1 VIVGPRFRD
10 VTADVFSTADPGRMF
25 ALFRHPVDRAVSM
38 YYYLARASWDP
49 YYNPALSKMTVEQYA
64 KSGHIENNWMTR
76 FLVNKP
82 GGTLGRGDMLLA
94 KRIIK
99 TKCLVGLY
107 EDIEVSL
114 SRFVR
119 FFGWEQPR
127 GGGGNSTTA
136 PRSAADAVG
145 CRSEAVARGD
155 RYVSGKSSVG
165 GGVGDMATVRPG
177 SLAWNAIV
185 RMNLFDLELYEYAK
199 RVYQMQAEGIFDV
212 VGYELPPHVVAFA
225 ASSAGGIGNAAPVAK
240 SMDDGTT
247 SSASFQSGKKSMEFD
262 DADGYGIGIV
272 AKDAAYGG
280 ESAAAAAD
288 LGSGKSM
295 SKDAD
300 AIKSMAKDGILAE
313 DAIKSMAK
321 NFVEVGGQES
331 TNIGT
336 GNKVMGDA
344 VNAEQAALRMG
355 DVVGAEY
362 EAAPTAKKMSVDAD
376 GVL

>member
-1 VIVGPRFRD
+1 MIVSPRFRD
-10 VTADVFSTADPGRMF
+10 VTADVFSMANPGRMF

-49 YYNPALSKMTVEQYA
+49 YYNPSLSKMTMEQYA

-136 PRSAADAVG
+136 PRSAADVVR

-155 RYVSGKSSVG
+155 RYVSGKPSVG
-165 GGVGDMATVRPG
+165 GGGGGGGDMATVRPG

-185 RMNLFDLELYEYAK
+185 RMNLFDLELYEYAR
-199 RVYQMQAEGIFDV
+199 RVYQTQAEGIFDV
-212 VGYELPPHVVAFA
+212 VGYESPPHVVAFA

-240 SMDDGTT
+240 STNDGTT
-247 SSASFQSGKKSMEFD
+247 ASASFQSGQQSMEFVD
-262 DADGYGIGIV
+262 SDGNGIGSV
-272 AKDAAYGG
+272 TKDAAYGG
-280 ESAAAAAD
+280 ESVA
-288 LGSGKSM
+288 GKSM
-295 SKDAD
+295 SKDAG
-300 AIKSMAKDGILAE
+300 AVKSMAKDAILAE

-321 NFVEVGGQES
+321 DFVEVGGQES
-331 TNIGT
+331 TNVGA

-344 VNAEQAALRMG
+344 VNVEQASLRMG

-362 EAAPTAKKMSVDAD
+362 EYAPTAKKMSVDAD

>member
-1 VIVGPRFRD
+1 
-10 VTADVFSTADPGRMF
+10 
-25 ALFRHPVDRAVSM
+25 
-38 YYYLARASWDP
+38 
-49 YYNPALSKMTVEQYA
+49 
-64 KSGHIENNWMTR
+64 
-76 FLVNKP
+76 
-82 GGTLGRGDMLLA
+82 
-94 KRIIK
+94 
-99 TKCLVGLY
+99 
-107 EDIEVSL
+107 
-114 SRFVR
+114 
-119 FFGWEQPR
+119 
-127 GGGGNSTTA
+127 
-136 PRSAADAVG
+136 
-145 CRSEAVARGD
+145 
-155 RYVSGKSSVG
+155 
-165 GGVGDMATVRPG
+165 
-177 SLAWNAIV
+177 
-185 RMNLFDLELYEYAK
+185 
-199 RVYQMQAEGIFDV
+199 
-212 VGYELPPHVVAFA
+212 
-225 ASSAGGIGNAAPVAK
+225 
-240 SMDDGTT
+240 
-247 SSASFQSGKKSMEFD
+247 MEFD

-362 EAAPTAKKMSVDAD
+362 EAAPTANKMSVDAD